1 MIVCKLIGGLG
12 NQLFQ
17 YAYTETLSKQLNEDF
32 CFDISFYGNE
42 LPAIFRLNIANR
54 KVADES
60 ALCDYKCAELQQK
73 IYHVLQKVIRTI
85 NHEKIGERIFQCY
98 SWNGYCFNFDPFYY
112 SSINSKYRGGGYR
125 NKYVYGYFQ
134 SEKYFK
140 AEEKMLREQF
150 STDVGKDALS
160 YENKIRET
168 NAVAFH
174 IRLGD
179 YQKKKNKYLNVCT
192 DFYYENAV
200 RYICEHVQNPQFFVF
215 TNDIE
220 QAGKKYFIPDN
231 AVFVTGTCDYEDLM
245 LMKKCKHFI
254 ISNSTFSWW
263 GSYLSENEKKI
274 VVAPDIWMSTSKDEP
289 DIYFDEMVRI
299 KTFLKE

>member
-112 SSINSKYRGGGYR
+112 SSINSKYRGGGIEISMSMDIFKVR
-125 NKYVYGYFQ
+125 NILKQKRRCLENNFLQMLVRMHYHTRTRYG
-134 SEKYFK
+134 KRT
-140 AEEKMLREQF
+140 L
-150 STDVGKDALS
+150 
-160 YENKIRET
+160 
-168 NAVAFH
+168 
-174 IRLGD
+174 
-179 YQKKKNKYLNVCT
+179 
-192 DFYYENAV
+192 
-200 RYICEHVQNPQFFVF
+200 
-215 TNDIE
+215 
-220 QAGKKYFIPDN
+220 
-231 AVFVTGTCDYEDLM
+231 
-245 LMKKCKHFI
+245 
-254 ISNSTFSWW
+254 
-263 GSYLSENEKKI
+263 
-274 VVAPDIWMSTSKDEP
+274 
-289 DIYFDEMVRI
+289 
-299 KTFLKE
+299 